1 MKFYK
6 YILLIENMKECNDMD
21 NLYSKTN
28 VIKSLFWKFLERGG
42 TQGIQFIVQIIL
54 ARILTPTE
62 FGTLAIILVFIDVA
76 QVFIQGGFNTALI
89 QKKNV
94 DNLDYSSVLYFSF
107 FVAFILYVIIFI
119 MSPFIAS
126 FYGDVALIR
135 TLRITAIILFP
146 AALNSIQ
153 NAFVSKNMLFQV
165 LFRCSFG
172 STVVSGLIGIV
183 MAYKGFG
190 VWSLVFQQIS
200 FYILNSILLWLFVK
214 WRPIFKFSFIRI
226 KELFN
231 FGSKVLVSN
240 LVYRLYMNLRTLII
254 GRVYTSTDLAY
265 YQRGEQIPRT
275 IVNNIDGSI
284 QSVLL
289 PTLSG
294 LQDNLIKVKSVMRRA
309 VSISSFVVFPMMT
322 GLLICAQQIVVLLLT
337 EKWLK
342 ATPFLQIFALTYAIW
357 PLLTINLQPIRAL
370 GRSDIILKQEIVKRI
385 IGFIIILISLKF
397 GVFAVAIGALL
408 ERIIEVIINAL
419 PNKKLINY
427 SIFEQ
432 IKDIFPTIINSV
444 VMGIVVYFIGKVPLP
459 NLTLLILRI
468 IFGIVI
474 YLLLSYIFKND
485 SLIYIIDTLMTMRKK
500 KVTKG

>member
-1 MKFYK
+1 M
-6 YILLIENMKECNDMD
+6 ED
-21 NLYSKTN
+21 LYSKTN

-42 TQGIQFIVQIIL
+42 TQGIQFVVQIVL
-54 ARILTPTE
+54 ARILSPSE

-76 QVFIQGGFNTALI
+76 QVFVQGGFNTALI

-107 FVAFILYVIIFI
+107 FITVILYLIIF
-119 MSPFIAS
+119 MFSPTIAR
-126 FYGDVALIR
+126 FYEDEALIR
-135 TLRITAIILFP
+135 TLRVTAIILFP

-172 STVVSGLIGIV
+172 STMVSGLIGII
-183 MAYKGFG
+183 MAYRGFG

-214 WRPIFKFSFIRI
+214 WRPIFKFSFVRI
-226 KELFN
+226 KGLFS

-254 GRVYTSTDLAY
+254 GRVYTATDLAY

-294 LQDNLIKVKSVMRRA
+294 LQDDLIKVKSVMRRS

-322 GLLICAQQIVVLLLT
+322 GILICAQQIVVLLLT

-342 ATPFLQIFALTYAIW
+342 ATPFLQVFALTYAIW

-370 GRSDIILKQEIVKRI
+370 GRSDIILKQEIVKRV
-385 IGFIIILISLKF
+385 IGFIIILSSLKF

-432 IKDIFPTIINSV
+432 VKDIFPTILNSM
-444 VMGIVVYFIGKVPLP
+444 VMGLVVYFIGKLPLS
-459 NLTLLILRI
+459 NLCLLVLQ
-468 IFGIVI
+468 IFFGVII
-474 YLLLSYIFKND
+474 YLLLSYVFKND
-485 SLIYIIDTLMTMRKK
+485 SFIYIIDTVKSMRKA
-500 KVTKG
+500 KVRKG